1 MFKKIIKKLSRSLGI
16 DLKRY
21 NVQTSEAAR
30 MQQLLDYHKI
40 DLVLDVGANV
50 GQYAKSLRDLGYSGR
65 IVSFEPLS
73 SAYSQLKAVSKKDP
87 LWEIA
92 PQTAIGNQEGEIII
106 NIAGNSQSS
115 SALPMLDAH
124 VQSAP
129 ESAYSGSETVKLSR
143 LDTLAK
149 DYIKSETK
157 SIFLKIDVQGLEK
170 QVLEG
175 ATAILPLV
183 KGIKLE
189 LSLVPLYEGQV
200 LFKEMIDIIEKL
212 GYELYGIEPGFTA
225 EKTGRMLQM
234 DGIFFKPD

>member
-21 NVQTSEAAR
+21 NIQTSEAAK
-30 MQQLLDYHKI
+30 MQRLLAYHNI
-40 DLVLDVGANV
+40 DLVFDVGANI
-50 GQYAKSLRDLGYSGR
+50 GQYAKLLRELGYSGR

-73 SAYSQLKAVSKKDP
+73 SAYSQLKAVSEKDP

-124 VQSAP
+124 LESAP

-200 LFKEMIDIIEKL
+200 LFKEMIDIVEKL

>member
-1 MFKKIIKKLSRSLGI
+1 MLKKTIKKLSRSLGI

-21 NVQTSEAAR
+21 NVQTSEDAR

-73 SAYSQLKAVSKKDP
+73 SAYSQLKTASKKDL

-189 LSLVPLYEGQV
+189 LSLVPLYSLRRSSPV
-200 LFKEMIDIIEKL
+200 
-212 GYELYGIEPGFTA
+212 
-225 EKTGRMLQM
+225 
-234 DGIFFKPD
+234 

>member
-1 MFKKIIKKLSRSLGI
+1 MLKKTIKKLSRSLGI

-21 NVQTSEAAR
+21 NVQTSEDAR
-30 MQQLLDYHKI
+30 MQQLLDYDKI

-73 SAYSQLKAVSKKDP
+73 SAYSQLKTASKKDL

-200 LFKEMIDIIEKL
+200 LFQEMIDIVEKL
-212 GYELYGIEPGFTA
+212 G
-225 EKTGRMLQM
+225 
-234 DGIFFKPD
+234 